1 MSGIPVEI
9 DVPLGAERSK
19 LPPSVEIQLM
29 RVVQEALT
37 NVRKHSKATSVQVKF
52 EPNGDNELRVIIA
65 DDGQG
70 FELARPRLTG
80 WPRFG
85 LQTMRER
92 AEAVGGALKIDS
104 AVGKGT
110 RVEVRVPLPQASN

>member
-1 MSGIPVEI
+1 
-9 DVPLGAERSK
+9 
-19 LPPSVEIQLM
+19 M

-37 NVRKHSKATSVQVKF
+37 NVRKHSKASAVQVKF
-52 EPNGDNELRVIIA
+52 EPNGNDELRVIIA

-70 FELARPRLTG
+70 FEMDRPRLTG

-104 AVGKGT
+104 AAGKGT
-110 RVEVRVPLPQASN
+110 RVEIRVPLPQPNS